1 MKPHVSTELLEY
13 LKATFPDS
21 CPDKTDLDRDIW
33 MSVGAVAVVRHLEAL
48 ERAQVAEAL
57 GRKTTVKG

>member
-13 LKATFPDS
+13 LKATFPDR
-21 CPDKTDLDRDIW
+21 CPDKTDQEREIW
-33 MSVGAVAVVRHLEAL
+33 MAVGAVTVVRHLEAL

-57 GRKTTVKG
+57 GGKTTVKG